1 MTITNIMNGG
11 FLSGNKGMVLKGK
24 YKFKDVVKNT
34 RKSEMNLMNTYEDMD
49 NKIKKY
55 NKAYSIHLDNI
66 KVLDDYL
73 NFNGIETLFKK
84 VIMVDNFVK
93 GHIDKQNPLLFNNYK
108 IEGEILPS
116 DMRKEHLLA
125 QVRYIMNKS
134 ISGSDQTFIKELS
147 ISDIS
152 KKEFV
157 LVVITIDNVKDKKI
171 ISHDDYIVNKAEIK
185 TTINTI
191 VSHIKKKLKRSSII
205 AEFKNSDNKSS
216 LKSSTKNKN
225 NNNALKINTSKK
237 TKKNN
242 NSYLKISNTKSKN
255 KDSKNKDSKNKDSKN
270 KESKNKDSKN
280 KESKKESIITNKMDE
295 YMSDFAKIRRD
306 EKRKADKQKAD
317 EEAKEKAKDQ
327 KPNNRKGGI
336 LNQDNKSPI
345 QTGIQP
351 GIQPGYQNN
360 NERCKIHR
368 DYQTCKANN
377 CWWDT
382 PTQAC
387 GKRPERRNP
396 QYNPNPGQY
405 PPQYNPNQGQYPP
418 ANPGQNLFAEQYK
431 APEKL
436 F

>member
-11 FLSGNKGMVLKGK
+11 FFSRNKGMVLKGK

-93 GHIDKQNPLLFNNYK
+93 GHIDKENPLLFNNYK
-108 IEGEILPS
+108 IIGEILPS

-134 ISGSDQTFIKELS
+134 ISGSDQTFIKELT

-157 LVVITIDNVKDKKI
+157 LVVVTIDNVKDKKI
-171 ISHDDYIVNKAEIK
+171 ISHDDYIVNKTETK
-185 TTINTI
+185 TAINTI
-191 VSHIKKKLKRSSII
+191 VSHTKKKLKRSSII
-205 AEFKNSDNKSS
+205 AEFKNGDNKS
-216 LKSSTKNKN
+216 LKSSTKNEN
-225 NNNALKINTSKK
+225 NNNTLKINTSKK
-237 TKKNN
+237 TK
-242 NSYLKISNTKSKN
+242 TKSKN

-270 KESKNKDSKN
+270 KESKNKDSKNKESKN

-336 LNQDNKSPI
+336 LNQDFKSPI

-368 DYQTCKANN
+368 DYQTCKANS